1 LYSPSGFVAFHG
13 APAMTRRKVS
23 SSFRVSGLVTIRLR
37 FFFKPPGLATLRRC
51 LQTVCLDPIA

>member
-37 FFFKPPGLATLRRC
+37 FFLKPGETSRHFADC
-51 LQTVCLDPIA
+51 L